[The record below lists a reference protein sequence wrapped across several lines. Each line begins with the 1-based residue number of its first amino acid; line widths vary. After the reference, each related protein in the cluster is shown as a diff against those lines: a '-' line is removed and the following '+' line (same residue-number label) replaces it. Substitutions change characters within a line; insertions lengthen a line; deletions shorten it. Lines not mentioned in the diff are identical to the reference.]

1 MTEQHD
7 PRDVACAR
15 EASDQVFGKM
25 SDCLPPTWSPSRAL
39 ILAAKLAR
47 EGWTPTDPLLI
58 EAREIAALVAE
69 SRRQYVKAEAYRSG
83 REDNDE
89 LLVALLAAL
98 KSREGK

>member
-7 PRDVACAR
+7 TRDVACAR
-15 EASDQVFGKM
+15 EAYRK
-25 SDCLPPTWSPSRAL
+25 TWPLASWDIDDHFERAL
-39 ILAAKLAR
+39 ILAAKLSR
-47 EGWTPTDPLLI
+47 EGWIPTDPLLI

-69 SRRQYVKAEAYRSG
+69 SLRQYVKAEAYRSG